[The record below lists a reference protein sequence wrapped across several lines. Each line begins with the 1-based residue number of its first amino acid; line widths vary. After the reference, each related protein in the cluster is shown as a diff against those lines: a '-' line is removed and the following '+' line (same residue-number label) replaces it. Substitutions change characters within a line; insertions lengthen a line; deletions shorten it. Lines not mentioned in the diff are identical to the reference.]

1 MFILFL
7 VSSQIFSF
15 SSSNFSL
22 ICKSSSL
29 SISLFSRDALINSST
44 VNQESFVSST
54 VLGVSEPAN
63 SLFVNIVNNCL

>member
-1 MFILFL
+1 M
-7 VSSQIFSF
+7 
-15 SSSNFSL
+15 